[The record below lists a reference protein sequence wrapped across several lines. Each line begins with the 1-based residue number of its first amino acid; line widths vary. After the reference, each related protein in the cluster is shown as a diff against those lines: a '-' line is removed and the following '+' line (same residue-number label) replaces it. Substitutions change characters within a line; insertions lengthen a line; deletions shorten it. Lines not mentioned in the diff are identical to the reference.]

1 MTLPR
6 RMLVSEQDTPY
17 YHIVSRCVR
26 RAFLCGTDPVSGQ
39 CYEHRRQWVEDRI
52 RILSSLFAVDVC
64 AYAVMSNHYHI
75 VIKLNGNQAKS
86 WSDLEVANRWTALF
100 KGPII
105 LQNWLRDGSVS
116 AEHQATLIDV
126 VSVLRQRLSNLSWF
140 MKCLNEPIAR
150 QANKEDHCTGHFW
163 EARFK
168 SQAIRNNA
176 DLMACMTYV
185 DLNPV
190 RAGMADSPET
200 SEFTSFRERV
210 ELRFD
215 SERAIADQVKMGQ
228 LSHGDIA
235 NKPLQSFESD
245 GRSVDSTDADVG
257 ILPFSRAEYFQ
268 LVDWTGRIARDD
280 KRGQIQSLIAPIMDR
295 LQTPPGDWLTRAFSF
310 EKVRSRRR
318 IGAR

>member
-6 RMLVSEQDTPY
+6 RMLVSENDTPY

-75 VIKLNGNQAKS
+75 VVKLNCKQAS
-86 WSDLEVANRWTALF
+86 LWSDLEVAKRWTALF

-105 LQNWLRDGSVS
+105 LQNWLRDGSVRS
-116 AEHQATLIDV
+116 EHQTTLDDV
-126 VSVLRQRLSNLSWF
+126 LSVLRQRLSSLSWF
-140 MKCLNEPIAR
+140 MRCLNEPIAR
-150 QANKEDHCTGHFW
+150 NANKEDGCTGHFW

-168 SQAIRNNA
+168 SQAIRNEA
-176 DLMACMTYV
+176 DLMACMAYV

-190 RAGMADSPET
+190 RACMAESPET
-200 SEFTSFRERV
+200 SEFTSFKERV
-210 ELRFD
+210 ESSFD
-215 SERAIADQVKMGQ
+215 SERAIANQVNLGQ
-228 LSHGDIA
+228 LLHNDIGC
-235 NKPLQSFESD
+235 KPL
-245 GRSVDSTDADVG
+245 
-257 ILPFSRAEYFQ
+257 LPFSSIQQTAHSIELGVDFLPFARSEYFQ
-268 LVDWTGRIARDD
+268 LVDWTGRMARDD
-280 KRGQIQSLIAPIMDR
+280 KRGQIHSSIAPILER
-295 LQTPPGDWLTRAFSF
+295 LQTPPDDWLARAFSF

-318 IGAR
+318 A